1 MNQSKFNITV
11 SNAEARAIRERQ
23 AAKICE
29 KKKAKGEL
37 KRRCEDV
44 ALAKELG
51 INVEDLK

>member
-11 SNAEARAIRERQ
+11 SNAEARIIRERQ

-44 ALAKELG
+44 ALARELG